1 MILLILSITVSAEAP
16 KIIYKEKTEIDFEA
30 VDIEGITKKP
40 QGSLISETNRAIF
53 NPLVQIRESWS
64 YEMTQSVNDID

>member
-40 QGSLISETNRAIF
+40 QGSLIS
-53 NPLVQIRESWS
+53 
-64 YEMTQSVNDID
+64 